1 MTGDLKM
8 KMDQKLTR
16 KQHQNRWLLTSAVAL
31 TLGTVGLATT
41 EVAHADTA
49 SETSDTPGKTVTGQ
63 EQQPQV
69 SLKKPATD
77 TKPEQDPIVPSVD
90 DTQTPTSDP
99 DTTEDG
105 TTPEDKENK
114 DPEGPVEKVVETP
127 TNTKETT
134 NTDKQQPEN
143 TLTTPKRPSM
153 LRSMPV
159 PKAATPTV
167 DDLIPD
173 KNLQQVVLYAI
184 QQAHPEI
191 TDVSQIN
198 TDLLGELTK
207 IDIWN
212 DRANKQVNDR
222 DFYNAVI
229 NIKSLEG
236 LQYAKSL
243 TKLAIVPDSAASKK
257 WGNTSKRGQLSDISA
272 LQGLTQL
279 TSLNLSWN
287 QIGDADTAALASL
300 TGLTSLNLS
309 YNNITDLSFMSNLTA
324 LTSASFSQQADSLY
338 KVTSLKPLAKLVNLS
353 SMSFQNN
360 NISDLSPLRNI
371 TAVPGFLIFGGN
383 HIFDITPLLGL
394 NWQPFGDNGIMYT
407 ISADNQTWTT
417 DQVALNPATSELST
431 WSFAYDN
438 LYDFNEFM
446 QGDPQS
452 MGTEGMIGA
461 GNWSTWK
468 QLTTNADGT
477 GQVKLIWDPS
487 RHNDLTRPETPNGL
501 NFSGSILVPYTL
513 DASVGAVTVAFQ
525 LDGGVKIAPFTI
537 LSGKTGSTLDVLND
551 ASVQKAIADL
561 EDRGFAYEKPV
572 KYNHDLT
579 KTTESSTVTYDSD
592 AQSITLL
599 FNPLQKIYLVDEDGN
614 AIGDKIVKES
624 GKKDTAWSVDLPKV
638 DGYDFD
644 RIEGNGT
651 LTDQTLSG
659 TIQDVNNDIYVYY
672 KANGK
677 PVTPPVTPVD
687 PGQPVT
693 DGTVT
698 VHYQTAAGKQL
709 APDDTLT
716 GTVGQAYTTAPK
728 SFDGYKLVATPANA
742 SGVYTSA
749 SQDVIYTYQALDNG
763 GDGAT
768 ITPNKPSKPSTPAK
782 KGSQADKVTTNQP
795 AKKTAVNDSQGAK
808 TTELATKGQAAA
820 KLAPAKATTLPQT
833 SDQTTPSWWGLTLLA
848 VIGSLLGFKRSKR
861 QD

>member
-1 MTGDLKM
+1 M

-31 TLGTVGLATT
+31 TLGTMGLATT

-49 SETSDTPGKTVTGQ
+49 SGINDTTGKTVTGQ

-69 SLKKPATD
+69 SLQKPATD
-77 TKPEQDPIVPSVD
+77 TKPEQDPVVPSVSE
-90 DTQTPTSDP
+90 TPETTSDP
-99 DTTEDG
+99 DTTKDE
-105 TTPEDKENK
+105 TTPKDNVTN
-114 DPEGPVEKVVETP
+114 DPEGPVKKVVETP
-127 TNTKETT
+127 DNTKKTS
-134 NTDKQQPEN
+134 NTAQQQPEN
-143 TLTTPKRPSM
+143 TLTTPKRSSM
-153 LRSMPV
+153 LRSMPT
-159 PKAATPTV
+159 PKVATPTV

-184 QQAHPEI
+184 QQTHPEI

-207 IDIWN
+207 IDLW
-212 DRANKQVNDR
+212 ANAAETKQQTDQS
-222 DFYNAVI
+222 FYNAVI
-229 NIKSLEG
+229 NVKSLEG

-243 TKLAIVPDSAASKK
+243 TKLAILPDSKASKT
-257 WGNTSKRGQLSDISA
+257 WGNTSQRGQLSDISA

-324 LTSASFSQQADSLY
+324 LTSISFSQQADSLY
-338 KVTSLKPLAKLVNLS
+338 KITSLKPLAKLVNLS
-353 SMSFQNN
+353 SMSFQYN

-371 TAVPGFLIFGGN
+371 TAAPGFLSFGGN

-394 NWQPFGDNGIMYT
+394 NWQPWMDEITYT

-452 MGTEGMIGA
+452 TGTEGMIGA

-477 GQVKLIWDPS
+477 GQVKLIWDLN
-487 RHNDLTRPETPNGL
+487 RHNDLTKPEAPNGL
-501 NFSGSILVPYTL
+501 QFSGSIVVPYTL
-513 DASVGAVTVAFQ
+513 DARVGAVTVAFE

-561 EDRGFAYEKPV
+561 EDRGFTYEKPR
-572 KYNHDLT
+572 KLSQDLSSN
-579 KTTESSTVTYDSD
+579 TESSTVTYDSD
-592 AQSITLL
+592 AQNITLL
-599 FNPLQKIYLVDEDGN
+599 FSPLQKIYLVDEDGN

-624 GKKDTAWSVDLPKV
+624 GKKGTAWSVDLPKV

-644 RIEGNGT
+644 RVEGNGT

-716 GTVGQAYTTAPK
+716 GTVGQAYTTVPK
-728 SFDGYKLVATPANA
+728 SLDGYKLVTTPANA

-749 SQDVIYTYQALDNG
+749 SQNVVYTYQAVENG
-763 GDGAT
+763 GKPAVV
-768 ITPNKPSKPSTPAK
+768 TPNKPSKPTTPAK
-782 KGSQADKVTTNQP
+782 NGGQAAKVTTNKP
-795 AKKTAVNDSQGAK
+795 AKKTAVKGSGAK
-808 TTELATKGQAAA
+808 VTQLATKGQAAA

-833 SDQTTPSWWGLTLLA
+833 SDQQTSSWWGLALLA
-848 VIGSLLGFKRSKR
+848 VIGSLFGFKRAKR

>member
-1 MTGDLKM
+1 M

-31 TLGTVGLATT
+31 TLGTMGLATT

-49 SETSDTPGKTVTGQ
+49 SGANDTTGKTVTGQ

-69 SLKKPATD
+69 PLKKPATD
-77 TKPEQDPIVPSVD
+77 TKSEQGPVAPSVPE
-90 DTQTPTSDP
+90 TPAPTSDS
-99 DTTEDG
+99 DTTKDETIPKDQ
-105 TTPEDKENK
+105 ENK
-114 DPEGPVEKVVETP
+114 DPEDPAKKDVETP
-127 TNTKETT
+127 ADTT
-134 NTDKQQPEN
+134 NASNTGKQQPEN
-143 TLTTPKRPSM
+143 TLTTPKRSSM
-153 LRSMPV
+153 LRSMPT
-159 PKAATPTV
+159 PKVATPTV

-184 QQAHPEI
+184 QQTHPEI

-207 IDIWN
+207 IDLWN
-212 DRANKQVNDR
+212 DKANKQQNDQ

-229 NIKSLEG
+229 NVKSLEG

-243 TKLAIVPDSAASKK
+243 TTLAIVPDSAASKK
-257 WGNTSKRGQLSDISA
+257 WGKSGQHGELSDISA
-272 LQGLTQL
+272 LAGLTQL
-279 TSLNLSWN
+279 TSLNLSGN
-287 QIGDADTAALASL
+287 QISDSDTAALSGL
-300 TGLTSLNLS
+300 TGLTTLNLS
-309 YNNITDLSFMSNLTA
+309 NNDITNIDFVSNLTA
-324 LTSASFSQQADSLY
+324 LQTINFSQTQTDSPY
-338 KVTSLKPLAKLVNLS
+338 KITSLKPLAKLVNLS
-353 SMSFQNN
+353 SVSFSNN

-371 TAVPGFLIFGGN
+371 TATPRNMSFGGN
-383 HIFDITPLLGL
+383 HIYDITPVLGL
-394 NWQPFGDNGIMYT
+394 DWKPFIGTDPYYM
-407 ISADNQTWTT
+407 ISAGNQTWTT

-452 MGTEGMIGA
+452 TGVEGMIGA
-461 GNWSTWK
+461 GNWSTWS

-477 GQVKLIWDPS
+477 GRVKLIWDLS
-487 RHNDLTRPETPNGL
+487 RHNDLTTPAAPNGL
-501 NFSGSILVPYTL
+501 TFGGSIVVPYTL

-561 EDRGFAYEKPV
+561 EDRGFTYEKPA
-572 KYNHDLT
+572 KYNQALT
-579 KTTESSTVTYDSD
+579 ATTESSTVTYDSD
-592 AQSITLL
+592 AQNITLL

-644 RIEGNGT
+644 RVEGNGT

-659 TIQDVNNDIYVYY
+659 TIQDVNSDIYVYY

-698 VHYQTAAGKQL
+698 VHYQTVAGKQL

-716 GTVGQAYTTAPK
+716 GTVGQAYTTVPK
-728 SFDGYKLVATPANA
+728 SLDGYKLATTPANA
-742 SGVYTSA
+742 SGVYTAA
-749 SQDVIYTYQALDNG
+749 SQDVIYTYQAVENG
-763 GDGAT
+763 GKPAVV
-768 ITPNKPSKPSTPAK
+768 TPNKPSKPTTPAK
-782 KGSQADKVTTNQP
+782 KGSQAAKVTTNKP
-795 AKKTAVNDSQGAK
+795 AKKTAVKGSGAK
-808 TTELATKGQAAA
+808 ATQLATKGQAAA

-833 SDQTTPSWWGLTLLA
+833 SDQQTSSWWGLALLA
-848 VIGSLLGFKRSKR
+848 VIGSLFGFKRAKR